1 MVMMAGSETPKAKG
15 SDSDLGPQASSS
27 SESINYFSEFGI
39 LILRL
44 GVSILMVHNGLE
56 KLQNPEGF
64 SEFVISQ
71 HLNFLPGDPLLWTYA
86 AALTEII
93 CPIGIA
99 FGLATR
105 LCALGLLSTMAFA
118 ITYHLFDTGLQGFP
132 FAVVENHSY
141 AFELSGVYATTFFY
155 LLCAGPGRISL
166 AARNKAKANSVRM
179 KLIKEINKVKI

>member
-15 SDSDLGPQASSS
+15 SDSDLGPQTSTS
-27 SESINYFSEFGI
+27 SETINYFAEFGI
-39 LILRL
+39 LVLRL

-64 SEFVISQ
+64 SEFVIGQ
-71 HLNFLPGDPLLWTYA
+71 YLDFLPGDPLLWTYTA
-86 AALTEII
+86 AVTEII

-99 FGLATR
+99 LGFATR
-105 LCALGLLSTMAFA
+105 LCALGLLSTMFFA
-118 ITYHLFDTGLQGFP
+118 ITFHLFDTGLQGFP

-141 AFELSGVYATTFFY
+141 AFELSGIYATTFFY
-155 LLCAGPGRISL
+155 FLCAGPGRFSL

-179 KLIKEINKVKI
+179 KLIKEISKVKI

>member
-15 SDSDLGPQASSS
+15 SDSDLGPQASTS

-64 SEFVISQ
+64 SEFVIGQ
-71 HLNFLPGDPLLWTYA
+71 HLDFLPGDPLLWTYA

-105 LCALGLLSTMAFA
+105 LCALGLLSTMALPLHT
-118 ITYHLFDTGLQGFP
+118 TYLILACKASPSPWSKTIAMPLNCLVFMQLLSFTCFVQGQGEFHWQQGTKP
-132 FAVVENHSY
+132 KQIQSE
-141 AFELSGVYATTFFY
+141 
-155 LLCAGPGRISL
+155 
-166 AARNKAKANSVRM
+166 
-179 KLIKEINKVKI
+179 